1 MQGAKHLDTTVD
13 PRVERSRQLIL
24 RAALEELGEAG
35 YGAFTI
41 ESVAARSGVA
51 KSTIYRH
58 WPDKLG
64 LIADAFQ
71 TFHEQRGPDITTG
84 SPRERLDRILRHVA
98 EVIGKS
104 IFSTCI
110 PALID
115 GSERDPNL
123 RKFHHRFQIEARKPL
138 IAVIAEG
145 IAAGDFRARVN
156 PELAAMAFLGV
167 IFFRRLMSPE
177 PFEPERA
184 GELIDT
190 VFGASPAS
198 RDSRPQGAKRKHPK
212 GRDRRH

>member
-1 MQGAKHLDTTVD
+1 MKGAKHVDTTVD
-13 PRVERSRQLIL
+13 PRVERSRHLIL
-24 RAALEELGEAG
+24 WAALDELGEAG

-58 WPDKLG
+58 WSDKLA

-71 TFHEQRGPDITTG
+71 TFHEQQGPDITTG
-84 SPRERLDRILRHVA
+84 SPRERLERILRHVA

-115 GSERDPNL
+115 GAERDSGL
-123 RKFHHRFQIEARKPL
+123 RKFHHRFQVEARKPL

-145 IAAGDFRARVN
+145 VAAGDFPAHVN
-156 PELAAMAFLGV
+156 PELAALAFLGV
-167 IFFRRLMSPE
+167 IFYRRLMSPE
-177 PFEPERA
+177 TFDPERA
-184 GELIDT
+184 SELIDN
-190 VFGASPAS
+190 VFGVLPRTRGGRS
-198 RDSRPQGAKRKHPK
+198 RKAKR
-212 GRDRRH
+212 RDQT